1 MLLYGYVAQWKKRVV
16 DWVAA
21 LSIIGALVAFIGV
34 IGDSYVRLSA
44 FFIFGM
50 IALVAGAL
58 MLSPDSMETVLP
70 VPDEF
75 YKPLGV
81 FDATVRNVAPHVVEV
96 ETDSG
101 AVLFVDAWRL
111 TRLLSPRLPVRGTCA
126 LMAWVVSWTLASVSV
141 RLDMARMLLWATSRA
156 ASGAVRRV
164 FTRSRPFAPPTD
176 NKTYQ
181 RKVNDYGNS
190 SMGGCSQLPCRVA
203 HNASIACSGWR
214 CVIRVLPVAR

>member
-21 LSIIGALVAFIGV
+21 LSIVGALVAFIGV

-50 IALVAGAL
+50 VALVAGAL

-101 AVLFVDAWRL
+101 AVLFVDAGRV
-111 TRLLSPRLPVRGTCA
+111 PEVACFRGA
-126 LMAWVVSWTLASVSV
+126 RVEVDASVVASPAGQGDV
-141 RLDMARMLLWATSRA
+141 RADGVGGFVDARIYFD
-156 ASGAVRRV
+156 V
-164 FTRSRPFAPPTD
+164 
-176 NKTYQ
+176 
-181 RKVNDYGNS
+181 
-190 SMGGCSQLPCRVA
+190 
-203 HNASIACSGWR
+203 
-214 CVIRVLPVAR
+214 

>member
-70 VPDEF
+70 VPDDF

-81 FDATVRNVAPHVVEV
+81 FDATVRNVAPRVVEV

-101 AVLFVDAWRL
+101 AVLFADADRVPEVACFRGSRVEVDAA
-111 TRLLSPRLPVRGTCA
+111 V
-126 LMAWVVSWTLASVSV
+126 VVSPAGQGDV
-141 RLDMARMLLWATSRA
+141 RADGVGGFVDARTCKCTAGYGADVAMGDEPRGKWNGKARFYAVTAVRA
-156 ASGAVRRV
+156 A
-164 FTRSRPFAPPTD
+164 D
-176 NKTYQ
+176 
-181 RKVNDYGNS
+181 
-190 SMGGCSQLPCRVA
+190 
-203 HNASIACSGWR
+203 
-214 CVIRVLPVAR
+214 

>member
-16 DWVAA
+16 DWVAT

-101 AVLFVDAWRL
+101 AVLFVDAGRV
-111 TRLLSPRLPVRGTCA
+111 PEVACFRGA
-126 LMAWVVSWTLASVSV
+126 RVEVDASVVASPAGQGDVRADGVGGFVDARKCKCTAGYGADVAMGDEPRSKWGGKARFYAVASV
-141 RLDMARMLLWATSRA
+141 RA
-156 ASGAVRRV
+156 A
-164 FTRSRPFAPPTD
+164 D
-176 NKTYQ
+176 
-181 RKVNDYGNS
+181 
-190 SMGGCSQLPCRVA
+190 
-203 HNASIACSGWR
+203 
-214 CVIRVLPVAR
+214 

>member
-1 MLLYGYVAQWKKRVV
+1 MGTLRSGRRGSLIGLP
-16 DWVAA
+16 

-101 AVLFVDAWRL
+101 AVLFVDAGRVPEVACF
-111 TRLLSPRLPVRGTCA
+111 RDARVE
-126 LMAWVVSWTLASVSV
+126 VDASVVASPAGQGDVRADGVGGFVDARKCKCTAGYGADVAMGDEPRSKWGGKARFYAVASV
-141 RLDMARMLLWATSRA
+141 RA
-156 ASGAVRRV
+156 A
-164 FTRSRPFAPPTD
+164 D
-176 NKTYQ
+176 
-181 RKVNDYGNS
+181 
-190 SMGGCSQLPCRVA
+190 
-203 HNASIACSGWR
+203 
-214 CVIRVLPVAR
+214 